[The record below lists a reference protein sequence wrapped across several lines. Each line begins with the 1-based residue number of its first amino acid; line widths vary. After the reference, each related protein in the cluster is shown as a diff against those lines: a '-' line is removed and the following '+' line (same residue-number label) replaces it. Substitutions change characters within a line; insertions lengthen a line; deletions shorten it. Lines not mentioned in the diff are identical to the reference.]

1 MKKLFFIISAMLIAA
16 TSFAQMRGDMYV
28 GGTLGIVSGSSSSV
42 QIYNKTTIKSD
53 PVNSVNFSLAPEFGY
68 FVIDNL
74 KVGAK
79 IGYGV
84 NATGNDDIW
93 ANEHNFIIGPNV
105 AYYLKLADRFYYVP
119 EIGLYASVLSNVADI
134 TSNTKTTFTQGGIN
148 LAFNIGSFEFM
159 PAPNWGINFNLLGF
173 NFNWVSGNKDLEI
186 VGKETYTTINSSQF
200 NFNLC
205 AGAMIG
211 VRYYF

>member
-28 GGTLGIVSGSSSSV
+28 GGTLGITAGSSSNV
-42 QIYNKTTIKSD
+42 VIYKNTQTKSD
-53 PVNSVNFSLAPEFGY
+53 PLNSVNFTLAPEFGY

-79 IGYGV
+79 MAYGI
-84 NATGNDDIW
+84 NSTGDDSW
-93 ANEHNFIIGPNV
+93 TNYHSFIIGPNV
-105 AYYLKLADRFYYVP
+105 SYYLKLADRFYYTP
-119 EIGLYASVLSNVADI
+119 EIGMYASVGSSEYNISD
-134 TSNTKTTFTQGGIN
+134 NTKSTFTQGGFN
-148 LAFNIGSFEFM
+148 LALNIGSFEFM
-159 PAPNWGINFNLLGF
+159 PAPNWGINFNLLGM
-173 NFNWVSGNKDLEI
+173 NFNWLSGKQDGIIDKDT
-186 VGKETYTTINSSQF
+186 KTTINTNKF
-200 NFNLC
+200 DFNLC